1 MPYEEWA
8 LVKPTLGAT
17 EYVAVRILR
26 RGRRFTHV
34 QGPAGAEWRYSS
46 RGLWDGFTSYAAA
59 VAEIDEMRAAS
70 TAHVLRMRDRD
81 N

>member
-34 QGPAGAEWRYSS
+34 QGPAGAEWLFSCG
-46 RGLWDGFTSYAAA
+46 GLWVVFTSSAAA
-59 VAEIDEMRAAS
+59 VALIDALRAAS